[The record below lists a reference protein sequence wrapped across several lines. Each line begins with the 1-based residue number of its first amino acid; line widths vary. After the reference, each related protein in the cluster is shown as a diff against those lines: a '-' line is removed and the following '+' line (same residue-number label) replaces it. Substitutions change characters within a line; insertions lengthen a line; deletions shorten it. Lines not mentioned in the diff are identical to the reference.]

1 MPVAFMVNYQ
11 GHGYGKFQIDEM
23 SLKTFETRLRDVKD
37 RLTRKQIYS
46 MLYDM
51 IMSGAV
57 AGSRVMQII
66 ANNID
71 AEDAE
76 DILTD
81 VLMFTVPAII
91 AKYLPTDTA
100 EA

>member
-1 MPVAFMVNYQ
+1 
-11 GHGYGKFQIDEM
+11 M

>member
-1 MPVAFMVNYQ
+1 
-11 GHGYGKFQIDEM
+11 
-23 SLKTFETRLRDVKD
+23 
-37 RLTRKQIYS
+37 